1 MSKILKRLLVTLIFL
16 IVAILVISKS
26 EKAFEVSD
34 SMIISG
40 GWYDADV
47 GSPYKEQMGTLRSNG
62 TGFRIMAHS
71 AMILNKFVFCIEEN
85 QHLPPTTIE
94 GYTEFNCR
102 WKITIKDG
110 NVYQNRNRVNGRL
123 CKCY

>member
-1 MSKILKRLLVTLIFL
+1 MSKTLRRLLIILVMLV
-16 IVAILVISKS
+16 VAILVIPKS
-26 EKAFEVSD
+26 ERAFEVSD
-34 SMIISG
+34 SMVISG

-47 GSPYKEQMGTLRSNG
+47 GSPYKEQMGTLRSRG
-62 TGFRIMAHS
+62 TGFSMMAHS

-85 QHLPPTTIE
+85 QHLPPTTKE

-110 NVYQNRNRVNGRL
+110 HVYQNRNGVNRR
-123 CKCY
+123 